1 MLATAGMILQE
12 VVTHDKL
19 LPMLSVS
26 GQELVTTMA
35 EQNLL
40 AAAAAENRMSM
51 LALMGEAEAEAASF
65 DGQAYAKT
73 LPGIRD
79 NAEFFDPLRFCSQRG
94 VTEGKI
100 KFYREV
106 ELKHGRLGMLAS
118 LGIVVGD
125 IDVPAYLAF
134 QQTPLQ
140 AFWPAV
146 VLAIAIPE
154 IYSVL
159 SFNEVPGGQLWSIQS
174 DHDS

>member
-1 MLATAGMILQE
+1 MGGMILQE

-26 GQELVTTMA
+26 GQENKV
-35 EQNLL
+35 
-40 AAAAAENRMSM
+40 SM
-51 LALMGEAEAEAASF
+51 LALMGEAETEAASF

-106 ELKHGRLGMLAS
+106 ELKHGRVGMLAAGYRCRRELPS
-118 LGIVVGD
+118 ALWRRHRRARVPRVPADAASGVLAGCGVGD
-125 IDVPAYLAF
+125 RDSRDLLGAELRAGTRRKGVEHSVRPRLRQFGLRPA
-134 QQTPLQ
+134 
-140 AFWPAV
+140 
-146 VLAIAIPE
+146 
-154 IYSVL
+154 
-159 SFNEVPGGQLWSIQS
+159 
-174 DHDS
+174 